1 MLQDKLEDFLRFIYP
16 EEDPASLATRVI
28 EAFFPDPAQIR
39 EAPRTPD
46 IQGQWTEDDVILIT
60 YGNSIID
67 GHHKPLD
74 LLQDFL
80 VRYLEGSFTGV
91 HILPFFP
98 FTSDEGFSVT
108 DYTAVN
114 PVLGDWPDINRIADK
129 FLLMSDLVLNHMS
142 SQGPWFSAYMQGQ
155 APYDA
160 YFVEADPSDDL
171 SAVVRPRTSPLLRE
185 VETANG
191 TRHVWCTFSHDQ
203 VDLNFANP
211 EVLLEFL
218 RIMRLH
224 IDNGV
229 RIIRLDA
236 VAFLWKRVGTN
247 CIHLPETHAI
257 IQLMRALLD
266 QSEASVVLLTETNV
280 PSQENLSYFGV
291 RNEAHSVYNFS
302 LPPLLVHAMLT
313 GTSRYLNQWQMAMPP
328 APLGCAYLN
337 FSASHDGIGMRPA
350 EGLLPEADIQLMLE
364 RAEAFGGRISMR
376 STPDGGEKPYEL
388 NITFYEF
395 MKGTKNGDDAF
406 QFDRFICSQ
415 TIVLALEGIPAIYIH
430 ALLATENDHEG
441 VRKSGVNRAI
451 NRHRWNYPALR
462 ERLDSEDS
470 VHARSLTEIN
480 RRARIR
486 RAQPAFHP
494 NATQFTMQLG
504 DGFFGFWRQ
513 SLHRDQSIFAVH
525 NVTAEAATLPARSLN
540 LIEGETWIDLLTG
553 DAIEPHNNMISFA
566 PYQCRW
572 ITNRLP
578 VADAQAVSD

>member
-1 MLQDKLEDFLRFIYP
+1 MLKPKLEELLRFIYP
-16 EEDPASLATRVI
+16 GKPSSDLADQVLS
-28 EAFFPDPAQIR
+28 AFFQSADHMMETPRMPDV
-39 EAPRTPD
+39 
-46 IQGQWTEDDVILIT
+46 QGQWTEDDVLLIT
-60 YGNSIID
+60 YGHSIID

-80 VRYLEGSFTGV
+80 TRYLDGSFTGV

-114 PVLGDWPDINRIADK
+114 PVLGDWADINRIADK

-142 SQGPWFSAYMQGQ
+142 SQGPWFSAYLQGQ
-155 APYDA
+155 SPYDT
-160 YFVEADPSDDL
+160 YFFEGDPGADL

-203 VDLNFANP
+203 VDLNFGNP
-211 EVLLEFL
+211 DVLLEFL

-236 VAFLWKRVGTN
+236 VAFLWKEVGTN

-257 IQLMRALLD
+257 IQLMRVLLD
-266 QSEASVVLLTETNV
+266 HNDDSVVLLTETNV
-280 PSQENLSYFGV
+280 PNQENLSYFGM

-302 LPPLLVHAMLT
+302 LPPLLAHAMLS
-313 GTSRYLNQWQMAMPP
+313 GTSHYLNQWQMAMPP

-350 EGLLPEADIQLMLE
+350 EGLLPEKDIEMMLE
-364 RAEAFGGRISMR
+364 RAEAFGGKIGMR
-376 STPDGGEKPYEL
+376 STPDGGEKVYEL
-388 NITFYEF
+388 NITFYEY
-395 MKGTKNGDDAF
+395 MKGTAAGEDAF
-406 QFDRFICSQ
+406 QFERFICSQ

-451 NRHRWNYPALR
+451 NRHRWNYGELR
-462 ERLDSEDS
+462 DHLDDETSL
-470 VHARSLTEIN
+470 HARSMNEIN
-480 RRARIR
+480 RRCRIR

-504 DGFFGFWRQ
+504 DKLFGFWRQ

-525 NVTAEAATLPARSLN
+525 NVTNETVVLPSRSLN
-540 LIEGETWIDLLTG
+540 LIDGEEWIDLLTG
-553 DAIEPHNNMISFA
+553 DPIEALNNEIKFA
-566 PYQCRW
+566 PYACRW
-572 ITNRLP
+572 ITNRKPESAEL
-578 VADAQAVSD
+578 

>member
-1 MLQDKLEDFLRFIYP
+1 MLQPKLEELLRFIYP
-16 EEDPASLATRVI
+16 DEALADLSERVI
-28 EAFFPDPAQIR
+28 QAFFSNRSQIR
-39 EAPRTPD
+39 EHPRTPD
-46 IQGQWTEDDVILIT
+46 VQGQWTQDDVLLIA

-142 SQGPWFSAYMQGQ
+142 SQGPWFSAYLQGQ
-155 APYDA
+155 APYDQ
-160 YFVEADPSDDL
+160 YFVEGNPEDDL
-171 SAVVRPRTSPLLRE
+171 SAVVRPRTSALLRE

-191 TRHVWCTFSHDQ
+191 TKHVWCTFSHDQ

-211 EVLLEFL
+211 DVLLEFL

-224 IDNGV
+224 IENGV

-236 VAFLWKRVGTN
+236 VAFLWKEVGTS
-247 CIHLPETHAI
+247 CIHLPETHAV

-266 QSEASVVLLTETNV
+266 YNDEPVVLLTETNV
-280 PSQENLSYFGV
+280 PNRENLSYFGV

-302 LPPLLVHAMLT
+302 LPPLLAHGLLA

-350 EGLLPEADIQLMLE
+350 EGLLPEADIALMLE

-388 NITFYEF
+388 NITFFEY
-395 MKGTKNGDDAF
+395 MKGTKDGEDGH

-415 TIVLALEGIPAIYIH
+415 TIVLALEGIPAVYIH

-451 NRHRWNYPALR
+451 NRHRWNYTTLR
-462 ERLDSEDS
+462 GHLDNPET
-470 VHARSLTEIN
+470 VHAQSLTEIN

-494 NATQFTMQLG
+494 NATQFTLQLG
-504 DGFFGFWRQ
+504 DKLFGFWRQ

-525 NVTAEAATLPARSLN
+525 NMTAETVELSSRSLN
-540 LIEGETWIDLLTG
+540 LIDGETWFDLLTG
-553 DAIEPHNNMISFA
+553 EPVEALNNEIQFA

-572 ITNRLP
+572 ITNRVP
-578 VADAQAVSD
+578 DPNDS

>member
-1 MLQDKLEDFLRFIYP
+1 MLQSKLEEILQFIYP
-16 EEDPASLATRVI
+16 DDSSSELASLVMQ
-28 EAFFPDPAQIR
+28 AFFPRR
-39 EAPRTPD
+39 ELILETPRTPD
-46 IQGQWTEDDVILIT
+46 IQGQWTEDDVLLIT

-142 SQGPWFSAYMQGQ
+142 SQGPWFSAYLQSQ
-155 APYDA
+155 APYDG
-160 YFVEADPSDDL
+160 YFVEASPDEDL
-171 SAVVRPRTSPLLRE
+171 SQVIRPRTSPLLRE

-211 EVLLEFL
+211 AVLLEFL

-236 VAFLWKRVGTN
+236 VAFLWKRLGTN

-266 QSEASVVLLTETNV
+266 HNEESVVLLTETNV
-280 PSQENLSYFGV
+280 PNQENLSYFGV

-337 FSASHDGIGMRPA
+337 FSASHDGIGLRPA
-350 EGLLPEADIQLMLE
+350 EGLLPEADIELVLD

-388 NITFYEF
+388 NITFFEF
-395 MKGTKNGDDAF
+395 MKGTADGEDAY
-406 QFDRFICSQ
+406 QFERFICSQ

-430 ALLATENDHEG
+430 ALLATSNDHDG

-451 NRHRWNYPALR
+451 NRHRWDYPTLR
-462 ERLDSEDS
+462 QHLDDPAS
-470 VHARSLTEIN
+470 VHARSVTEIN

-486 RAQPAFHP
+486 RRQPAFHP

-504 DGFFGFWRQ
+504 DKVFGFWRQ

-525 NVTAEAATLPARSLN
+525 NVSAETLTLPSRSLN
-540 LIEGETWIDLLTG
+540 LIEGETWIDLLT
-553 DAIEPHNNMISFA
+553 DEPIEPLNNDIVFA

-572 ITNRLP
+572 ITNRTP
-578 VADAQAVSD
+578 ETPN